1 MFVWKASVILEQ
13 FKEFLP
19 EVYACLVKIG
29 DAMGTDSEMEAINE
43 IYPVIPSISID
54 YGIMEKSD
62 IVKVISA
69 DTVSYTHLRAHE
81 TDSYLVCRLL
91 LEKKKTNKKKNNTK
105 KKRKKTKQNN

>member
-69 DTVSYTHLRAHE
+69 DMDGVMSEAGTTLGCFMIRMPMVFGSQQIELENVSIGINCII
-81 TDSYLVCRLL
+81 S
-91 LEKKKTNKKKNNTK
+91 
-105 KKRKKTKQNN
+105 

>member
-13 FKEFLP
+13 FRKFLP

-54 YGIMEKSD
+54 YGIMER
-62 IVKVISA
+62 VI
-69 DTVSYTHLRAHE
+69 L
-81 TDSYLVCRLL
+81 
-91 LEKKKTNKKKNNTK
+91 
-105 KKRKKTKQNN
+105 

>member
-19 EVYACLVKIG
+19 EVYACLEKIG
-29 DAMGTDSEMEAINE
+29 DAMGTDAEMDTINK

-69 DTVSYTHLRAHE
+69 DMGWSDVGSLGCFMIRMPME
-81 TDSYLVCRLL
+81 IL
-91 LEKKKTNKKKNNTK
+91 
-105 KKRKKTKQNN
+105 

>member
-13 FKEFLP
+13 FRKFLP

-69 DTVSYTHLRAHE
+69 DMDGVMSEAGTTLGCFMIRMPMVFGSQQIELENVSIGINCII
-81 TDSYLVCRLL
+81 SWI
-91 LEKKKTNKKKNNTK
+91 
-105 KKRKKTKQNN
+105 